1 MSPLFMNVTATNNT
15 EVMLM
20 SRITR
25 NNLSVLA
32 WGGAV
37 FCALWLLVSAQAAV
51 DHSRQSHTDATT
63 HTPVVDKSH

>member
-1 MSPLFMNVTATNNT
+1 MSPLSMSVTATNHT
-15 EVMLM
+15 EVLMM

-51 DHSRQSHTDATT
+51 DHSRQSHTDTPIR
-63 HTPVVDKSH
+63 TPVVENSH